1 MQADRRITAGTS
13 QLFVARSPR
22 ICLLVISLQGSGTG
36 VQAQDNMHFLTL
48 HEVIHKVVSALGLAD
63 NKPWD
68 RKGLR
73 VDYPKFKRDIF
84 PAVLAARRRAA
95 TCTMDALVV
104 WTVMRSFI
112 KGSYEAVLGIDSTGA
127 RQSERAGKPIDV
139 ETLLNL
145 GEERLR
151 LSPEQR
157 REAFELC
164 HKCRA
169 EYDSKG
175 LWDNGDLVLAI
186 HGALGQ
192 ASEEQRHAFQTNCKF
207 DKVYVDEVQ
216 DLTNAEL
223 ALLVKMSTS
232 GILFLAGDPAQSVEE
247 GVDFRFEDARSV
259 FYELTGR
266 APTKPLTLTLN
277 FRSHTGILDAAGVLL
292 EWLFEY
298 FPGSCKKLPQDDGL
312 CRGPRPGWAMPVSHT
327 DLARQSSDAG
337 LVLLTPDENL
347 RKLKEDLLQCVV
359 GSDDKD
365 MSQVLGIREAKGL
378 DFAEV
383 VIVDFFRCLDE
394 RQQASWKH
402 LLQASPYDGFCNEHP
417 EVETH
422 LKLLYTAVTRSQ
434 RRLNFVETVSSK
446 AVSAF
451 FRRLEEQGKLVKLSS
466 SSSSELQLATG
477 MMSPDEWIHRGLEW
491 AWKAWECRS
500 EDRGGGGSGEGE
512 SQARADELQWL
523 DKARECFSKAGS
535 SGQCLLSHSSPNTI
549 AEYVVFVL
557 FNILNTRV
565 NWQVMSM
572 CAKQNSTGSYRAF

>member
-1 MQADRRITAGTS
+1 MQADRRVAPGTS

-22 ICLLVISLQGSGTG
+22 ICLLVASLQGNGTG
-36 VQAQDNMHFLTL
+36 VQAKDSMHFLTL

-63 NKPWD
+63 KKPWD
-68 RKGLR
+68 RKDLR
-73 VDYPKFKRDIF
+73 VDYRKFKRDIF
-84 PAVLAARRRAA
+84 PDVLAARRRSA
-95 TCTMDALVV
+95 TCTIDALVV

-112 KGSYEAVLGIDSTGA
+112 KGSYEAVLGIDFTGA
-127 RQSERAGKPIDV
+127 RQFERAGKPLDV

-169 EYDSKG
+169 EYVSKG

-186 HGALGQ
+186 HSALGQ
-192 ASEEQRHAFQTNCKF
+192 ASEEQRHAFQTLCKF

-216 DLTNAEL
+216 DLTSAEL
-223 ALLVKMSTS
+223 ALLVKMSAS

-247 GVDFRFEDARSV
+247 GVDFRFDDVRSV
-259 FYELTGR
+259 FHELTGR
-266 APTKPLTLTLN
+266 APAKPLTLTLN

-292 EWLFEY
+292 EWLLKY

-312 CRGPRPGWAMPVSHT
+312 CKGPRPGWAMPVSHT
-327 DLARQSSDAG
+327 ELARQSSGG
-337 LVLLTPDENL
+337 LIILTPDENMP
-347 RKLKEDLLQCVV
+347 KLKRDLLQCVA
-359 GSDDKD
+359 GSDDKG

-383 VIVDFFRCLDE
+383 VIVDFFRCFDE

-402 LLQASPYDGFCNEHP
+402 LLQASPSDGFSDEHP

-446 AVSAF
+446 AASAF
-451 FRRLEEQGKLVKLSS
+451 FRRLEEEGKLVKLSS
-466 SSSSELQLATG
+466 DSELKLATG
-477 MMSPDEWIHRGLEW
+477 MMSPDEWIHRGLEF

-500 EDRGGGGSGEGE
+500 EDRGGGGTGGE
-512 SQARADELQWL
+512 SQELVDIADELRWL
-523 DKARECFSKAGS
+523 DLAIECFSKAGP
-535 SGQCLLSHSSPNTI
+535 SGQYLVSHSSPNTT
-549 AEYVVFVL
+549 L
-557 FNILNTRV
+557 FPL
-565 NWQVMSM
+565 
-572 CAKQNSTGSYRAF
+572 